1 MHTTNQK
8 NISEF
13 IIDECSSGRWDAV
26 KAVKLTQIE
35 KTTDRSRLALYL
47 GVAKIR
53 GGSRAQGMECIEQA
67 REWGASL
74 EDAAQLLFS
83 SIHRH
88 LAVAELALQDPRAA
102 IKQLVL
108 AAACQSSDEQPLAR
122 AQADLMLANIEAGNI
137 QDAYAVM
144 EAQLKEMSAGRPA
157 TAEIEIFSSELRTIR
172 GELALAQQRGLL
184 SAALSQSGPIENETS
199 KRHAQT
205 GSMSQLG
212 QDMWVIEK
220 CKFKRGGYFVE
231 FGATDGVLLSNT
243 WLLEK
248 KYGWTGIC
256 AEPNPEFFSRLKI
269 NRSCTVVDSCIG
281 KNTGEEVEFIF
292 ADVYGGNEKHM
303 SDDKHGDKRRLYRDL
318 GRTAKLRTISL
329 HDLLKE
335 HEAPH
340 TIDYISIDIE
350 GGEYEVLS
358 GFPFSSWD
366 VRYLTIEHNFG
377 ARREDIFNIMTRN
390 GYRRTEMK
398 WDDWYEKIV

>member
-1 MHTTNQK
+1 
-8 NISEF
+8 
-13 IIDECSSGRWDAV
+13 
-26 KAVKLTQIE
+26 
-35 KTTDRSRLALYL
+35 
-47 GVAKIR
+47 
-53 GGSRAQGMECIEQA
+53 
-67 REWGASL
+67 
-74 EDAAQLLFS
+74 
-83 SIHRH
+83 
-88 LAVAELALQDPRAA
+88 
-102 IKQLVL
+102 
-108 AAACQSSDEQPLAR
+108 
-122 AQADLMLANIEAGNI
+122 MLAT
-137 QDAYAVM
+137 
-144 EAQLKEMSAGRPA
+144 SR
-157 TAEIEIFSSELRTIR
+157 ELRTIR

-398 WDDWYEKIV
+398 YHR